1 MTFKLQISAELEKKV
16 IREVRMAERLAY
28 ASEKTMINITG
39 LLDYITEHPDRFEIL
54 PAQSLK
60 HRKALIS
67 QVLTHI
73 QKYRPYSTKTRH
85 GGGRA
90 FIRPEGYQNSSNR
103 ARAHQGPRRCRLDT
117 I

>member
-1 MTFKLQISAELEKKV
+1 MTFKLQIAAELEKKV
-16 IREVRMAERLAY
+16 IREVRKAERLAY

-39 LLDYITEHPDRFEIL
+39 LLDYITEHPDQFEIL

-67 QVLTHI
+67 QVLKHI
-73 QKYRPYSTKTRH
+73 QKYQPYSTKTRH

-90 FIRPEGYQNSSNR
+90 FMRPDGYRDGSDASTCTP
-103 ARAHQGPRRCRLDT
+103 GPAEVPA
-117 I
+117 